1 VQPLKDIFFTWFI
14 MLSENNNKK
23 KVHRALIPAIL
34 SLSVV
39 SMIITTSAPDYS
51 SAQVSDSQNATTTR
65 DVPSATTAGMN
76 TTSPTTTAEVRSLI
90 EQTHMAVQ
98 NNDIRGALMNLNSAL
113 DALEDVGDSQQNTTT
128 GNPNEMTDST
138 TTEAGTIGSG
148 GAGGAGT
155 AGGIITGNQTTTEA
169 GTIGSGGA
177 GGAGTAGGIM
187 TGGGT

>member
-1 VQPLKDIFFTWFI
+1 
-14 MLSENNNKK
+14 MLSNNSNKK
-23 KVHRALIPAIL
+23 KVHRTLVPTIL

-39 SMIITTSAPDYS
+39 SLIITTSAPDYS

-65 DVPSATTAGMN
+65 GVPSATTAGMN

-113 DALEDVGDSQQNTTT
+113 DALEDVRDGQQSTTT
-128 GNPNEMTDST
+128 ATPNEMTDST
-138 TTEAGTIGSG
+138 
-148 GAGGAGT
+148 
-155 AGGIITGNQTTTEA
+155 NTEA

>member
-1 VQPLKDIFFTWFI
+1 MQPLKDIFFTWFI
-14 MLSENNNKK
+14 MLSKNNNKK
-23 KVHRALIPAIL
+23 KVRRALVSTIL

-39 SMIITTSAPDYS
+39 SLIITTSAPDYS
-51 SAQVSDSQNATTTR
+51 SAQVRDSQNATTTSGI
-65 DVPSATTAGMN
+65 PSDTTAGMN
-76 TTSPTTTAEVRSLI
+76 TTNPTTTAEVRSLI

-113 DALEDVGDSQQNTTT
+113 DALEDVGDGQQSTTT
-128 GNPNEMTDST
+128 ATPNEMRDS
-138 TTEAGTIGSG
+138 
-148 GAGGAGT
+148 
-155 AGGIITGNQTTTEA
+155 TTTEA

>member
-1 VQPLKDIFFTWFI
+1 MQPLKDIFFTWFI
-14 MLSENNNKK
+14 MLSKNNNKK
-23 KVHRALIPAIL
+23 KLHRTLVPTIL

-39 SMIITTSAPDYS
+39 SLIITTSAPDYS

-65 DVPSATTAGMN
+65 GVPSATTAGMN

-113 DALEDVGDSQQNTTT
+113 DALEDMRDGQQSTEAAT
-128 GNPNEMTDST
+128 PNEMTDST
-138 TTEAGTIGSG
+138 
-148 GAGGAGT
+148 
-155 AGGIITGNQTTTEA
+155 NTEA